1 MHVRDEFAIKY
12 GAFRLLLSVLGLG
25 PRFSRVVVDAD
36 RLIVKMGWGFSADVP
51 RSAIASAQRSRGPVG
66 GIGVH
71 GWRGRWLVNGAA
83 SGLVIIRFDPRQRAR
98 VMGLP
103 VALVDLYMSLE
114 EPDRFVAKIAPG
126 T

>member
-1 MHVRDEFAIKY
+1 VHVRDEFAIKY

-36 RLIVKMGWGFSADVP
+36 RLTVKMGWGFSADVP
-51 RSAIASAQRSRGPVG
+51 RSVIASAQRSRGPVG

-83 SGLVIIRFDPRQRAR
+83 SGLVIIRLGMPRLAHPTSRLSLNDIA
-98 VMGLP
+98 VILP
-103 VALVDLYMSLE
+103 A
-114 EPDRFVAKIAPG
+114 
-126 T
+126 

>member
-1 MHVRDEFAIKY
+1 VHVRDEFAIKY

-25 PRFSRVVVDAD
+25 PRFSRVVVGAD

-83 SGLVIIRFDPRQRAR
+83 SGLVIIRFDPRRRAR

-103 VALVDLYMSLE
+103 VALADLRISLE
-114 EPDRFVAKIAPG
+114 EPDRFVAKTAPG

>member
-25 PRFSRVVVDAD
+25 PRFSRVVVGAD

>member
-1 MHVRDEFAIKY
+1 VHVRDEFAIKY

-25 PRFSRVVVDAD
+25 PRFSRVVVGAD

>member
-25 PRFSRVVVDAD
+25 PRFSRVVVGAD

-83 SGLVIIRFDPRQRAR
+83 SGLVIIRFDPRRRAR

-103 VALVDLYMSLE
+103 VALADLCISLE
-114 EPDRFVAKIAPG
+114 EPDRFVAKTAPG

>member
-1 MHVRDEFAIKY
+1 VHVRDEFAIKY

-114 EPDRFVAKIAPG
+114 EPDRFVAKTAPG